1 MRVQICI
8 PTAVWERV
16 QAIAREEYR
25 APKEQIALFV
35 WEGVQNREKG
45 GPLVSSVSR
54 EAVGA
59 ASKT

>member
-35 WEGVQNREKG
+35 WEGVQNREKEG
-45 GPLVSSVSR
+45 LLAPRASL
-54 EAVGA
+54 EAVGIA
-59 ASKT
+59 TKT